1 MLVGGVA
8 LWSVVVLA
16 QSQVQA
22 QAQSQAPSEW
32 SPHPGRLAPASVV
45 PSVVEGGAISNVGPG
60 DTLYMTVFGQ
70 PELAAQVTV
79 GAEGDIT
86 VPFLGAVNASGLSPA
101 DIGRRIAEGLEQK
114 GYLRNPQ
121 VSIEVVKVRSRIASV
136 LGQVERPGR
145 YPLEGPVSLLELLA
159 MAGGPKADAA
169 DTAVVLRRNPDQPP
183 TRLEVRIANRQA
195 PGREIEDL
203 NLLPGDVVYVVQVPR
218 FYVYGEVNRAGAY
231 PLDAEFNVMRALSVA
246 GGITGR
252 GSERRIELR
261 RTDPKT
267 GEVRKLR
274 AQATDPI
281 LPGDVIY
288 VDERLF

>member
-1 MLVGGVA
+1 
-8 LWSVVVLA
+8 VV
-16 QSQVQA
+16 QVQA
-22 QAQSQAPSEW
+22 QTQTQTQTQSPAQGEW
-32 SPHPGRLAPASVV
+32 SPHPGRLAPASIV
-45 PSVVEGGAISNVGPG
+45 PSVVEGGAISVVGPG
-60 DTLYMTVFGQ
+60 DTLYMTVYGQ

-86 VPFLGAVNASGLSPA
+86 VPFLGAISAGGQSPSA
-101 DIGRRIAEGLEQK
+101 IGRAIALGLEQK

-136 LGQVERPGR
+136 LGEVERPGR
-145 YPLEGPVSLLELLA
+145 YPLEGQISLLELLA
-159 MAGGPKADAA
+159 MAGGAKTDAA
-169 DTAVVLRRNPDQPP
+169 DVAVVLRRNKDQPP

-203 NLLPGDVVYVVQVPR
+203 SLQPGDVIYVVQVPR

-231 PLDAEFNVMRALSVA
+231 PLNADFNVMRALSVA
-246 GGITGR
+246 GGVTGR

-267 GEVRKLR
+267 GEVHKMR

>member
-1 MLVGGVA
+1 VRSA
-8 LWSVVVLA
+8 LWKVLA
-16 QSQVQA
+16 GCVVAWVSVAHA
-22 QAQSQAPSEW
+22 QSEW

-45 PSVVEGGAISNVGPG
+45 PSLVEGGAISVVGPG

-86 VPFLGAVNASGLSPA
+86 VPFLGAITASGQSPA
-101 DIGRRIAEGLEQK
+101 AIGRLIAEGLEKK

-136 LGQVERPGR
+136 LGEVERPGR
-145 YPLEGPVSLLELLA
+145 YPLEGRISLLELLA
-159 MAGGPKADAA
+159 MAGGPKPDAA
-169 DTAVVLRRNPDQPP
+169 DNAVVLRRNGEEKP
-183 TRLEVRIANRQA
+183 TRLEVRIANRQS

-203 NLLPGDVVYVVQVPR
+203 ALQPGDVVYVVRVPR

-231 PLDAEFNVMRALSVA
+231 PLDAELNVMRALSVA
-246 GGITGR
+246 GGVTAR
-252 GSERRIELR
+252 GSERRIEVR
-261 RTDPKT
+261 RTDPVT

-274 AQATDPI
+274 AQATDPVQ
-281 LPGDVIY
+281 PGDVIY

>member
-1 MLVGGVA
+1 MRSRFWQVVMGAVLM
-8 LWSVVVLA
+8 WSA
-16 QSQVQA
+16 AVQA
-22 QAQSQAPSEW
+22 QSEW

-45 PSVVEGGAISNVGPG
+45 PSMVEGGAISVVGPG

-86 VPFLGAVNASGLSPA
+86 VPFLGSISASGQSPA
-101 DIGRRIAEGLEQK
+101 AIGRRIAEGLEQK

-136 LGQVERPGR
+136 LGEVERPGR
-145 YPLEGPVSLLELLA
+145 YPLEGQISLLELLA
-159 MAGGPKADAA
+159 MAGGAKVDAA
-169 DTAVVLRRNPDQPP
+169 DTAVVMRRGVGDKPA
-183 TRLEVRIANRQA
+183 TRLEVRVANRQS

-203 NLLPGDVVYVVQVPR
+203 TLQPGDVVYLVQVPR

-231 PLDAEFNVMRALSVA
+231 PLNTELNVMRALSVA
-246 GGITGR
+246 GGVTAR

-267 GEVRKLR
+267 GEVFKSR
-274 AQATDPI
+274 AQATDAI
-281 LPGDVIY
+281 QAGDVIY